1 MFCVVTGGSGSGK
14 SGYGEALLSRA
25 EGEKFYIA
33 TMEVFGREAERR
45 VERHRQMRAGKGFI
59 TIEKPRGIEEI
70 CLADQVCRGHPCA
83 VLLECM
89 SNLAANELFGTA
101 EEMETSA
108 PGSSERRAEAAFL
121 RIQKGILHLKDQC
134 GLLVVVT
141 NEIFSDGIVY
151 GPEIQAYIRLLGR
164 IDAWMA
170 GQADQ
175 VTEVVY
181 GIPLHLKGGGLSPV
195 EDLGASRSV

>member
-1 MFCVVTGGSGSGK
+1 
-14 SGYGEALLSRA
+14 
-25 EGEKFYIA
+25 
-33 TMEVFGREAERR
+33 
-45 VERHRQMRAGKGFI
+45 
-59 TIEKPRGIEEI
+59 
-70 CLADQVCRGHPCA
+70 
-83 VLLECM
+83 
-89 SNLAANELFGTA
+89 
-101 EEMETSA
+101 METSA
-108 PGSSERRAEAAFL
+108 PVSSELRAEAAFL

-134 GLLVVVT
+134 DLLVVVT

>member
-1 MFCVVTGGSGSGK
+1 MLHLITGGSASGK
-14 SGYGEALLSRA
+14 SLFGEQAALSTGAGRRY
-25 EGEKFYIA
+25 YIA
-33 TMEVFGREAERR
+33 TMEPWGREGRER
-45 VERHRQMRAGKGFI
+45 VSRHRIQREGKGFH
-59 TIEKPRGIEEI
+59 TIEAYHDLETVFLEPGEREDTVI
-70 CLADQVCRGHPCA
+70 
-83 VLLECM
+83 LLECM

-134 GLLVVVT
+134 DLLVVVT